1 MFTNRYI
8 FIYSSVMVI
17 IVAALLSTAA
27 MLLKPYQDKNIAI
40 AKMQGILSAAEIT
53 ATAED
58 AISLYDKNITEELVI
73 NPKGEIISIYKNKEF
88 VKGDK
93 RAFDVD
99 IKKQLYK
106 KSQGEAFDIPLYKAE
121 IDGNLIYIVPLL
133 GKGLWGP
140 IYGNIAFGAD
150 FNKIV
155 GATFGNDKETPGLG
169 AEISFK
175 QFWDQFIGKTI
186 FTDDGKFTSIDV
198 VKGGVSVLPAADR
211 IHGVDAISGGTITS
225 NGVTD
230 MIRNCLENYVAFI
243 KENIDK

>member
-1 MFTNRYI
+1 
-8 FIYSSVMVI
+8 MVI

-40 AKMQGILSAAEIT
+40 AKMQGILSAAEVT

-58 AISLYDKNITEELVI
+58 AISLYDKSITEEIVI
-73 NPKGEIISIYKNKEF
+73 NPKGEIISIYKGKEF

-106 KSQGEAFDIPLYKAE
+106 KSKGESFDIPLYKAE
-121 IDGNLIYIVPLL
+121 IDGKMIYIVPLL

-140 IYGNIAFGAD
+140 IYGNIAFGPD

-169 AEISFK
+169 AEISYK

-186 FTDDGKFTSIDV
+186 FTEDGKFTSIDV

-211 IHGVDAISGGTITS
+211 IHGVDAISGGTITC

-230 MIRNCLENYVAFI
+230 MIRDCLENYVPFV
-243 KENIDK
+243 KVNIVK